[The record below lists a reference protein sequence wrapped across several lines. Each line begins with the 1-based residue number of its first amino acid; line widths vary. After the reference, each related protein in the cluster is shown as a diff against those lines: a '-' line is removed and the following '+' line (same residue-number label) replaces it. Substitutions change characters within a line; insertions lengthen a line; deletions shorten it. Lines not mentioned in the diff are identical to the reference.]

1 MSRLAAALLF
11 AVAAV
16 GFAQPDQPLLL
27 QKPTVNATHI
37 VFTYAGDLW
46 KVSRDGGD
54 AIRLTAGPGVETDP
68 HFSPDGT
75 QIAFTGEYDGNVD
88 VYVIPADGGVPKRL
102 TYHPSPDTVCGWT
115 PDGKQILFRSSRNSY
130 SRFTRLFTL
139 PVAGGGL
146 PDEVPLPLAD
156 EGSYSPDGTHL
167 AYVPIGRAFLIWKH
181 YRGGRTA
188 PIWIANLADSHI
200 EKLPRENSNDFAP
213 MWIGDRIYFLSDRNG
228 PSHVIRLRYGNQEG
242 H

>member
-88 VYVIPADGGVPKRL
+88 VYVDPGGRRCSQTTDLSSIALTRSADGLR
-102 TYHPSPDTVCGWT
+102 TAS
-115 PDGKQILFRSSRNSY
+115 RSSSAPSRNSY
-130 SRFTRLFTL
+130 SRFNAAVHRCRWR
-139 PVAGGGL
+139 GGGL
-146 PDEVPLPLAD
+146 PDAGAP
-156 EGSYSPDGTHL
+156 SPGGT
-167 AYVPIGRAFLIWKH
+167 K
-181 YRGGRTA
+181 A
-188 PIWIANLADSHI
+188 PIRRMA
-200 EKLPRENSNDFAP
+200 
-213 MWIGDRIYFLSDRNG
+213 RIWPTCRSGARF
-228 PSHVIRLRYGNQEG
+228 
-242 H
+242 